1 MIENYSNTQDLTAA
15 IISHFPKYDHHFH
28 EHFMNDVC
36 DEVAFVATIAH
47 CLKKNAPELLK
58 RERVKLLI
66 FNAPSRCLSSYAS
79 LSVLNALL
87 DTEIKWDFNLN
98 AKADAS
104 WQVEALFEESIFLPL
119 VNSRKCKF
127 TLFDEGGTAELL
139 AEDIVYDAIIMMDRC
154 IIFDNSIN
162 MNNLMCLLRS
172 KVEDDTIVIGTTY
185 GFSGI
190 NEHQGYLDSTLMG
203 VQFLE
208 MDNVVANPFKLPG
221 YNPAASELSEGDVDG
236 FHFTESWRLKMSEK
250 RAPLPIFLFDAI
262 RSACRFIALSD
273 TTGYINGV
281 NRIETCSDYELLRAI
296 LFDEPAFKESPLIIS
311 ITGSIKLH
319 IEDGQ
324 IMHLEGSSL
333 RANTSEKVII
343 PSEFSPKSLQ
353 TSPVQRL
360 KLLVHLL
367 SKNEEVLHM
376 VQHKMKSTKVT
387 EGDTQLIDSEEDI
400 ALLESLI
407 VRFEDQNDHQRTRF
421 EFDEAVQLAFKSDDL
436 NDFSQTLGNHIESI
450 DEDDPEDA
458 QLLVEV
464 LIQIACLNRVDW
476 LEEFHEWYE
485 VHRLVNILSIKTGMS
500 ALHYAAVHKSTEIYS
515 DLVSYYGADDSL
527 ESSNNFTAKELLNS

>member
-1 MIENYSNTQDLTAA
+1 MLE
-15 IISHFPKYDHHFH
+15 
-28 EHFMNDVC
+28 
-36 DEVAFVATIAH
+36 
-47 CLKKNAPELLK
+47 KNAPELLK

-98 AKADAS
+98 AEADAS

-172 KVEDDTIVIGTTY
+172 KVEDGTIVIGTTY

-208 MDNVVANPFKLPG
+208 MDNVVANPFKLLG

-236 FHFTESWRLKMSEK
+236 FHFTESWRLKMSGK

-262 RSACRFIALSD
+262 RSACRFSA
-273 TTGYINGV
+273 
-281 NRIETCSDYELLRAI
+281 
-296 LFDEPAFKESPLIIS
+296 
-311 ITGSIKLH
+311 
-319 IEDGQ
+319 
-324 IMHLEGSSL
+324 SL
-333 RANTSEKVII
+333 
-343 PSEFSPKSLQ
+343 
-353 TSPVQRL
+353 
-360 KLLVHLL
+360 
-367 SKNEEVLHM
+367 
-376 VQHKMKSTKVT
+376 
-387 EGDTQLIDSEEDI
+387 G
-400 ALLESLI
+400 
-407 VRFEDQNDHQRTRF
+407 
-421 EFDEAVQLAFKSDDL
+421 
-436 NDFSQTLGNHIESI
+436 
-450 DEDDPEDA
+450 
-458 QLLVEV
+458 
-464 LIQIACLNRVDW
+464 
-476 LEEFHEWYE
+476 
-485 VHRLVNILSIKTGMS
+485 
-500 ALHYAAVHKSTEIYS
+500 
-515 DLVSYYGADDSL
+515 
-527 ESSNNFTAKELLNS
+527 